1 MSILRNRSRRP
12 ADEQGKRPSRVSPGS
27 IARLEKSSVLLLIYL
42 YCLVHYVIRVL
53 IAPVY
58 TIEESEQLLLSQSLQ
73 FGYTASAP
81 PLLTWIYAGLS
92 MWPGLSAPVVFAVK
106 YLLLCVGLS
115 FFYLSARNILTS
127 STASA
132 GAVAGLGLT
141 YIVGWGMHE
150 DMLNAVG
157 LMACMSL
164 TLHALTRILTW
175 RRWRDWVYLGFAMG
189 AGLLTSHLF
198 MIFPVALL
206 AAAMMSSFLRDAVKL
221 RLLALALAIA
231 FALKGVYAFWFFTHV
246 DRIPEAFADFA
257 ESWSLDPVWFNRALT
272 GAVDMAG
279 TLVSATLPLS
289 LFWATLFWSIWLPIL
304 YPVFERR
311 STNEEPHEE
320 AWRGVLARAP
330 LFAALLILAGVVV
343 GVQEFKT
350 YWMLPAIF
358 TIPIWMAAHVKR
370 AGEFPV
376 MSRAFATIFI
386 VLSFGIIGGRFVEW
400 QYEIAMCSEAGCRP
414 YTPVP
419 EWEDELRHA
428 GFSVGTIVG
437 ADPHLTG
444 NLRAAFPE
452 ARVLDTRFA
461 PAAYPA
467 ASTNGACLVVWRNV
481 TVMPESLADYLVI
494 QLGAR
499 PRDRGP
505 EGAIRRNL
513 RQSYTKASTLY
524 FQFVP
529 PSEGCR

>member
-1 MSILRNRSRRP
+1 MSILRRRSRRP
-12 ADEQGKRPSRVSPGS
+12 ADVKERRPSGISLGS

-42 YCLVHYVIRVL
+42 YCLVHFVIRVL
-53 IAPVY
+53 IAPVF

-81 PLLTWIYAGLS
+81 PMLTWIYAGLS
-92 MWPGLSAPVVFAVK
+92 TWPGLSAPLFFAVK
-106 YLLLCVGLS
+106 YVLLCLGLS
-115 FFYLSARNILTS
+115 FYYLSARNILTS

-132 GAVAGLGLT
+132 GALAGLALT
-141 YIVGWGMHE
+141 YMVGWGFHE
-150 DMLNAVG
+150 DMLNAVA

-164 TLHALTRILTW
+164 SLHALTRILTW

-189 AGLLTSHLF
+189 AGLLTSHIF

-206 AAAMMSSFLRDAVKL
+206 AAAMLSSFLRDAVKFRYL
-221 RLLALALAIA
+221 GMAFAIALAVD
-231 FALKGVYAFWFFTHV
+231 GVYGFWFFTHV

-257 ESWSLDPVWFNRALT
+257 ESWSLDPVWINRALN
-272 GAVDMAG
+272 GALNMFE
-279 TLVSATLPLS
+279 TLFSATLPLS

-311 STNEEPHEE
+311 STNEEPHEV
-320 AWRGVLARAP
+320 AWRGVLARTP
-330 LFAALLILAGVVV
+330 IFASILILGGVIV
-343 GVQEFKT
+343 GVQKFNT
-350 YWMLPAIF
+350 YWMLPAVF

-376 MSRAFATIFI
+376 MSRAFAAIFI
-386 VLSFGIIGGRFVEW
+386 LLTVGVIAGRFIEW
-400 QYEIAMCSEAGCRP
+400 RFEIAMCSEDGCRP

-419 EWEDELRHA
+419 EWETELRRS

-452 ARVLDTRFA
+452 ARVMDAQFA
-461 PAAYPA
+461 PGAYPE
-467 ASTNGACLVVWRNV
+467 ASTNGACLAVWRNE
-481 TVMPESLADYLVI
+481 TVMPQDLADYLVI
-494 QLGAR
+494 ELGAQ

-529 PSEGCR
+529 PSEACR

>member
-1 MSILRNRSRRP
+1 MKEKRP
-12 ADEQGKRPSRVSPGS
+12 ARVSLQS

-53 IAPVY
+53 IAPIF

-81 PLLTWIYAGLS
+81 PMLTWIHAGLS
-92 MWPGLSAPVVFAVK
+92 YWPGLTAPVVFMVK
-106 YLLLCVGLS
+106 YVLLCIGLS
-115 FFYLSARNILTS
+115 FYYLSARNILTTA
-127 STASA
+127 TASA
-132 GAVAGLGLT
+132 GALAGLTIT
-141 YIVGWGMHE
+141 YMVGWGFHE
-150 DMLNAVG
+150 DMLNAVA

-164 TLHALTRILTW
+164 SLHALTRILTW
-175 RRWRDWVYLGFAMG
+175 RRWRDWAYLGFAMG

-198 MIFPVALL
+198 IIFPVALI
-206 AAAMMSSFLRDAVKL
+206 AAAMMSSFLRDAVKFRYL
-221 RLLALALAIA
+221 GMALAIA
-231 FALKGVYAFWFFTHV
+231 LLMQGVYAYWFFTHV

-257 ESWSLDPVWFNRALT
+257 ESWSLDPVWFNRALN
-272 GAVDMAG
+272 GALNMIEK
-279 TLVSATLPLS
+279 LVSATLPLS

-304 YPVFERR
+304 YPVFQRR

-320 AWRGVLARAP
+320 AWRGVLARTP
-330 LFAALLILAGVVV
+330 IFASLLLLCGVLV
-343 GVQEFKT
+343 GVQDFKT

-376 MSRAFATIFI
+376 MSRAFAAIFI
-386 VLSFGIIGGRFVEW
+386 LLTVGVLGGRFLEW
-400 QYEIAMCSEAGCRP
+400 RYEIAMCAEDGCRP
-414 YTPVP
+414 YTPIP
-419 EWEDELRHA
+419 EWEAELRA
-428 GFSVGTIVG
+428 SGFSVGTIVG

-444 NLRAAFPE
+444 NLRKAFPE
-452 ARVLDTRFA
+452 ARVLDAKHA
-461 PAAYPA
+461 PGAYPP
-467 ASTNGACLVVWRNV
+467 ASTNGACLVVWRNE
-481 TVMPESLADYLVI
+481 TVMPQDLADYLVI

-524 FQFVP
+524 FQFVR
-529 PSEGCR
+529 PSEDCR